1 MSAPATPARVLV
13 VGDGD
18 LAYSAALAAQRGA
31 SAVVYGTV
39 LPSEEEQ
46 VRLYSQAVVAK
57 KAAVLAKHGGR
68 AVYGVDCTQAHT
80 HAALGQG
87 RAAELFD
94 EAHFNFPHLGYSQ
107 QAERGGKWSRA
118 QQHLDL
124 FKGMF
129 ASLRKVQPTGGVVKL
144 TLTPTPP
151 YPVKEVKKVAIES
164 GYVFTR
170 EDPFFFK
177 DYPEY
182 HPAWG
187 DDRDL
192 RKPGSSNYGDQGRQL
207 VFTHCSCRVCDV
219 VCKGEEQLEQH
230 KASKKHALAA
240 AKDAANKAKGVKGA
254 AKAAS
259 PAERRKQTQKQLK
272 RKDTKAQAKE
282 SAKTAAA
289 AAGTEEGAEGSEG
302 AEAVAKKASSGKGKG
317 KGKAKAKT
325 EATAA
330 VDKDEEGA
338 SKAVA
343 KKPSAKKAKGARP
356 AKRLASE
363 AEAAGSGGGD
373 AAQAPPKKK
382 ARKAA

>member
-1 MSAPATPARVLV
+1 MSTPARILV

-31 SAVVYGTV
+31 SAEVYGTV
-39 LPSEEEQ
+39 LPSEKEQ
-46 VRLYSQAVVAK
+46 VRLYSQAVVTK

-80 HAALGQG
+80 HASLGQG

-129 ASLRKVQPTGGVVKL
+129 ASLRKIQPTGGVAKL

-219 VCKGEEQLEQH
+219 ICKGEEQLEQH
-230 KASKKHALAA
+230 KASKKHLLAA
-240 AKDAANKAKGVKGA
+240 SKDAANKAKGVKGA

-272 RKDTKAQAKE
+272 RKGTKAQAKE
-282 SAKTAAA
+282 SAKAAAA
-289 AAGTEEGAEGSEG
+289 AAGTSEG
-302 AEAVAKKASSGKGKG
+302 AEASEGTEAVVKKASSGKGKA
-317 KGKAKAKT
+317 KVKAKT

-330 VDKDEEGA
+330 VEKEEEGA
-338 SKAVA
+338 AKAVA
-343 KKPSAKKAKGARP
+343 KKPSGKKAKGARP

-363 AEAAGSGGGD
+363 VEAASGGSGGD